1 MDLSQAIT
9 YRGVNLNSISALQP
23 DTPMQ
28 GYLVQD
34 VRMPDVEGWGYREK
48 RSLADGY
55 DVSRVYLGMR
65 RVLLRGTIY
74 ALTRPELHDK
84 IRTIRALFTPT
95 LAYSEDPS
103 VYGYLPLTFSI
114 PTEDTTN
121 FPTGLIPAKV
131 NARPKDQPGFF
142 FPREQAY
149 GSDNAGFSSV
159 FEVTL
164 ECADPRIYA
173 QSTTDI
179 AVTATTGSGT
189 ATSNGDYPSPL
200 NAILAKAAAATGA
213 STITLTGFG
222 TVMTVTVPASANDRQ
237 VNVDSVN
244 KVVTL
249 TDNGVETLRMD
260 LISFSSGYTWPEVQP
275 GDNIYS
281 WTGTGAAP
289 IAGSKLWY
297 YETYA

>member
-1 MDLSQAIT
+1 MDLSAAIT
-9 YRGVNLNSISALQP
+9 YRNVNINSISALQP

-28 GYLVQD
+28 GYIVQD
-34 VRMPDVEGWGYREK
+34 VRMPEVEGWGYREK

-65 RVLLRGTIY
+65 KISIRGTIY

-95 LAYSEDPS
+95 LAYAEDPA
-103 VYGYLPLTFSI
+103 VYGYLPLTFQI

-121 FPTGLIPAKV
+121 FTSGYISAKV
-131 NARPKDQPGFF
+131 LARPKDQPGFY

-149 GSDNAGFSSV
+149 GSDNAGFSAV
-159 FEVTL
+159 YEVVL

-179 AVTATTGSGT
+179 SVLATSGSGT
-189 ATSNGDYPSPL
+189 ETSNGDYPSPL
-200 NAILAKAAAATGA
+200 NAILAKTSANTGA
-213 STITLTGFG
+213 STITLTGMG
-222 TVMTVTVPASANDRQ
+222 TVMTVTIPASANDRQ

-260 LISFSSGYTWPEVQP
+260 LISFASGYTWPEVQT
-275 GDNIYS
+275 GANVYS
-281 WTGTGAAP
+281 WTGTGTAP
-289 IAGSKLWY
+289 ETGSKFWY